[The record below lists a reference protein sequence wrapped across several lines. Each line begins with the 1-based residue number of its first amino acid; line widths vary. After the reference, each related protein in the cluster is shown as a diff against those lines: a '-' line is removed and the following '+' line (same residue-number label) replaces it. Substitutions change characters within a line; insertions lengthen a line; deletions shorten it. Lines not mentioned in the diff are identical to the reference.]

1 MDCSN
6 DWDLQALVRSCGGT
20 AAAAACSSGAT
31 TPRRGYDDDAPPR
44 EAAAAASVGGGGGG
58 GRAVATA
65 PPAQEFLGQPV
76 ARRDLDCLDLVDHEL
91 LRMPFSI
98 TPSSRETMSSSSGA
112 GQQLRHDVLF
122 SFPANAAAAV
132 STSGPMIQ
140 PRRQPGRK
148 LGVRTPSPRA
158 KRSKKRQVKKVVC
171 EVPEAGGGVSSDLWA
186 WRKYGQKP
194 IKGSPYPRGYY
205 KCSSLKS
212 CMARKLVERSP
223 AKPGVLVVTYI
234 ADHCHAVPTMLN
246 ALAGTTRNRP
256 GAASP
261 DDGNHHQDQETSDG
275 AAASADNKLD
285 DDGADAASTMTTVDE
300 NDAWLVDHM
309 ALEDGGGDCPFDDFL
324 WPFDDDLDRFLDDG
338 GGVLGRR
345 LSL

>member
-1 MDCSN
+1 MSR
-6 DWDLQALVRSCGGT
+6 LHLKFRMQ
-20 AAAAACSSGAT
+20 
-31 TPRRGYDDDAPPR
+31 
-44 EAAAAASVGGGGGG
+44 
-58 GRAVATA
+58 
-65 PPAQEFLGQPV
+65 
-76 ARRDLDCLDLVDHEL
+76 L
-91 LRMPFSI
+91 LCMHI
-98 TPSSRETMSSSSGA
+98 
-112 GQQLRHDVLF
+112 
-122 SFPANAAAAV
+122 
-132 STSGPMIQ
+132 
-140 PRRQPGRK
+140 
-148 LGVRTPSPRA
+148 
-158 KRSKKRQVKKVVC
+158 
-171 EVPEAGGGVSSDLWA
+171 
-186 WRKYGQKP
+186 
-194 IKGSPYPRGYY
+194 RGYY

-345 LSL
+345 LSLYLGTGLPGN